1 MVAMQILS
9 ETDACQVNRS
19 LGRRWAAFVALT
31 LVAFT
36 LLGCPSQQLITEVP
50 TVEDADGQ
58 QATCKVARDPLNPL
72 VVEWPGTAKVDLESA
87 SRRGLVAVSY
97 AGCTMK
103 ILTSCQI
110 EGGYDLEST
119 TPARDRI
126 EISDNNELYAKLPL
140 GAASLKG
147 ELSTG
152 SSLELDYIAVGQR
165 VANDSPK
172 ASKGDCQDAT
182 HFVRTITVGAFRLD
196 ARAKGKVGASVEVG
210 SAGGGIG
217 RDEAARNLRSQGDI
231 DICAKKPDSPE
242 CGAIL
247 QLGLAPL
254 NKNKGQTMASA
265 GFGAGLDPVAQ
276 LETVDALELDNATTT
291 NLASVDVDLYELLD
305 VAVRA
310 EKNTSYA
317 ASDRVRA
324 WENLANYKD
333 KKGGNPLKTTAD
345 ERLEAWR
352 IRESQEQR
360 QREALERLKSRYLE
374 DKAKLDRLLALG
386 DEVIK
391 PDQKESYKKEFNE
404 VYGARSKELAS
415 IGLSTDASVG
425 INNNG
430 GGSTPTPDSG
440 TPSSGEGLLGFGFLQ
455 IDADIGYAGVGT
467 SYVGIE
473 RAGIGQKATFQDAT
487 SEDSSLSPGNL
498 MLGAMI
504 STPELLPGAFCK
516 DSSCFQGGL
525 GLYGSF
531 KAFLTGDATTI
542 AAAGGARFDFR
553 LTPEST
559 LNLGGGGGYG
569 MMSGKFENCPV
580 PTAPA
585 TTCPDGNEY
594 LDLDG
599 LAGPLADLFAGIGY
613 NDRLFSFGLRSTI
626 DIFFLSNDNVPGTR
640 GVVTDIEPDGFT
652 GLEPSSMVTFTFGGH
667 VGITL

>member
-1 MVAMQILS
+1 MHILS
-9 ETDACQVNRS
+9 DNRFV
-19 LGRRWAAFVALT
+19 RRWTAFVALT

-360 QREALERLKSRYLE
+360 QREALERLKTRYLE

-430 GGSTPTPDSG
+430 GGSTPTPDTG
-440 TPSSGEGLLGFGFLQ
+440 TPSSGQGVLGFGFLQ
-455 IDADIGYAGVGT
+455 IDADIGYAGSTDVK
-467 SYVGIE
+467 VKFE
-473 RAGIGQKATFQDAT
+473 NQDQT
-487 SEDSSLSPGNL
+487 VNEGKVRDDTDNLVSPGSL
-498 MLGAMI
+498 MIGAML

-525 GLYGSF
+525 GLYG
-531 KAFLTGDATTI
+531 AFRGFFAGDATTLLFT
-542 AAAGGARFDFR
+542 GGARFDVR
-553 LTPEST
+553 LSPEST
-559 LNLGGGGGYG
+559 IHFGGGGGYG
-569 MMSGKFENCPV
+569 QLSATIDELAADASNNLV
-580 PTAPA
+580 PTGFSA
-585 TTCPDGNEY
+585 
-594 LDLDG
+594 DG
-599 LAGPLADLFAGIGY
+599 LAGPVADLFAGIGY
-613 NDRLFSFGLRSTI
+613 NDRLFSVGFRTAVNLLFLETA
-626 DIFFLSNDNVPGTR
+626 LSNGALVYLAGDDDARAP
-640 GVVTDIEPDGFT
+640 
-652 GLEPSSMVTFTFGGH
+652 LVTFTLGGQ